1 MKLPSGWAIA
11 RLGEVISPRTER
23 VHPSDHPDARFLRM
37 DHIEGDSTRILGWLP
52 ASSMKSAAF
61 RFYRGDVLYGRL
73 RPYLNKVARPHFD
86 GLASAEFIVFP
97 DTDVIHSSFLKHR
110 LNAADFVRYASNL
123 NEGDRPRVK
132 FGQLAE
138 FRVLIPPRAEQV
150 RIAAKIEALFS
161 ELDKGI
167 ELLKNAN
174 AQLYDFRQTLLRYA
188 FEGKLTKQWRKENK
202 DSLETSEQLV
212 ARIKQERD
220 ATYEQQLRDWKS
232 AFVAW
237 EKGGGAGRRPPKPS
251 EFEVPAPFGEDE
263 LTDLPTVPQSWQYV
277 RLSEIADIGSG
288 MSVSRTREL
297 SDPITI
303 PYLSVANVQ
312 RGELDLS
319 RIKTMRIERTQL
331 PALKLKG
338 LDVLFN
344 EGGDRDKLGRGWIW
358 ESQIEPCIT
367 QNHVFRASPFLVSR
381 KHSKWISQWGNSFGQ
396 RYFELQGKQTTNL
409 ASINK
414 TVLRKFP
421 IPLPPIKEQEE
432 ILHKIDIGTTTLD
445 QIAKGIT
452 VTLRN
457 IDALRQS
464 ILSKSFSGQL
474 VTQDCS
480 DEPAS
485 VLLERIR
492 AEREQTVTRSVS
504 GKTRRRQAARSRDG
518 R

>member
-1 MKLPSGWAIA
+1 
-11 RLGEVISPRTER
+11 
-23 VHPSDHPDARFLRM
+23 M
-37 DHIEGDSTRILGWLP
+37 DHVERDSTRILGWIP
-52 ASSMKSAAF
+52 ASSMKSAAV
-61 RFYRGDVLYGRL
+61 RFYSRDVLYGSL
-73 RPYLNKVARPHFD
+73 NPYLNKVARPHFD
-86 GLASAEFIVFP
+86 GLSSAEFIVFP

-110 LNAADFVRYASNL
+110 LNAADFVKYASNL

-138 FRVLIPPRAEQV
+138 FQVLIPPRAEQL
-150 RIAAKIEALFS
+150 RIAAKLDALFS
-161 ELDKGI
+161 ELDKGVDF
-167 ELLKNAN
+167 LKKAN
-174 AQLYDFRQTLLRYA
+174 AQLRDFRQTLLRYA

-202 DSLETSEQLV
+202 DGLETPEQLLD
-212 ARIKQERD
+212 RIKQERD

-232 AFVAW
+232 AFIAW
-237 EKGGGAGRRPPKPS
+237 KQGGRSGRRPPKPS
-251 EFEVPAPFGEDE
+251 EFEVAAPLGKDE
-263 LTDLPTVPQSWQYV
+263 LTDLPTIPQSWQYV

-303 PYLSVANVQ
+303 SYLSVANVQ

-319 RIKTMRIERTQL
+319 GVKTMRIERTQL
-331 PALKLKG
+331 PALELKRW
-338 LDVLFN
+338 DVLFN

-381 KHSKWISQWGNSFGQ
+381 EHSMWISQWGNSFGQ

-414 TVLRKFP
+414 TVLRNFP
-421 IPLPPIKEQEE
+421 IPLPSIKEQEE

-464 ILSKSFSGQL
+464 ILSKAFSGQL
-474 VTQDCS
+474 ITQDCS
-480 DEPAS
+480 DEPVS

-492 AEREQTVTRSVS
+492 TEREQTVTRSVS
-504 GKTRRRQAARSRDG
+504 RKTRRRQAARQRDD